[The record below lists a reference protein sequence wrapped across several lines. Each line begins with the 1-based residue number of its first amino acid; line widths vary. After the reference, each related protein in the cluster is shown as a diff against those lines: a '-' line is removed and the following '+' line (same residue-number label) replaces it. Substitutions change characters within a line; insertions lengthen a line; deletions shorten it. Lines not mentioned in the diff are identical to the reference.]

1 MKTIEQELAKQVY
14 DRVEEFAQAHPV
26 KDCPERK
33 KYGGLAHKL
42 PILVRTAGLAEAL
55 AFAQSRKKD
64 VSREKM
70 LDDLAQVLGK
80 QDRNALADTSRRAEM
95 QEYVYLTRRAMLA
108 LKWFKRFSQSVL
120 EVEAT
125 DEGNERG
132 ES

>member
-14 DRVEEFAQAHPV
+14 DRVDAFAQAYPI

-42 PILVRTAGLAEAL
+42 PILVRTSGLAEAL

-64 VSREKM
+64 EFREKM
-70 LDDLAQVLGK
+70 LDDLAQALGS
-80 QDRNALADTSRRAEM
+80 QDRKALADASREADM
-95 QEYVYLTRRAMLA
+95 QEYVYLTRRTMLA
-108 LKWFKRFSQSVL
+108 LKWFKRFAQSVL

-125 DEGNERG
+125 DEGDDRG
-132 ES
+132 GS

>member
-14 DRVEEFAQAHPV
+14 DRVDAFAQAYPI

-42 PILVRTAGLAEAL
+42 PILVRTSGLAEAL

-64 VSREKM
+64 EFREKM
-70 LDDLAQVLGK
+70 LDDLAQALGS
-80 QDRNALADTSRRAEM
+80 QDRKALADASREADM
-95 QEYVYLTRRAMLA
+95 QEYVYLTRRTMLA
-108 LKWFKRFSQSVL
+108 LKWFKRFAQSVL

-125 DEGNERG
+125 DEGDERG
-132 ES
+132 GS